1 MAEFDAQRIGEPRVA
16 RQLPAVIGLNA
27 RARKGERL
35 ARRSG
40 ASRIGIVDRGR
51 RDAQGFW
58 GKIDPVEF
66 LSEFHQCGIAAGA
79 HRRHDGAHSL
89 VNIGGGLALGG
100 EEVLKPGGEI
110 AGATVETDRHGL
122 GYRRH
127 GAARWGVLRSYS
139 GSIGA

>member
-16 RQLPAVIGLNA
+16 RQLPPVIGLDA

-35 ARRSG
+35 ARRPG
-40 ASRIGIVDRGR
+40 AGRVGVVDLGR

-66 LSEFHQCGIAAGA
+66 LGEFHQCGIAAGA
-79 HRRHDGAHSL
+79 HRRHDGAHRL
-89 VNIGGGLALGG
+89 VDIGGGLALGG

-110 AGATVETDRHGL
+110 PGAAVETDRHG
-122 GYRRH
+122 
-127 GAARWGVLRSYS
+127 
-139 GSIGA
+139 